1 MNTPLTPNS
10 LIQIQIIRSS
20 DGEKYIKCVPIH
32 EIEQINKH
40 VATGK
45 TDIRLTS
52 ATIWLEI
59 DTDYCT
65 MESIQNKVNEAYAN
79 VTELK

>member
-45 TDIRLTS
+45 T
-52 ATIWLEI
+52 
-59 DTDYCT
+59 
-65 MESIQNKVNEAYAN
+65 ESGIGSKAKTEAKA
-79 VTELK
+79 LAS